1 MWFWLVVAIACA
13 LFVALIALG
22 IWIVHFLSHIMDGF

>member
-1 MWFWLVVAIACA
+1 MRRLVAGLILS

-22 IWIVHFLSHIMDGF
+22 IGYALGHFWLSP